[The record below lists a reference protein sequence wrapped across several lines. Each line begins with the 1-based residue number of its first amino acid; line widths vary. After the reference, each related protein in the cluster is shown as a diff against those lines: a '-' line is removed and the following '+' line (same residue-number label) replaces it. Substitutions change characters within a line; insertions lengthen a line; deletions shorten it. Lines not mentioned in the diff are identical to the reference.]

1 MKNFDESMKLNH
13 NSDWPYIT
21 HYSYRILIVG
31 QSGSRKINAL
41 LDVPNLQVDTEEI

>member
-1 MKNFDESMKLNH
+1 MKNFYESMKVNH

-21 HYSYRILIVG
+21 HYSYWILIAG